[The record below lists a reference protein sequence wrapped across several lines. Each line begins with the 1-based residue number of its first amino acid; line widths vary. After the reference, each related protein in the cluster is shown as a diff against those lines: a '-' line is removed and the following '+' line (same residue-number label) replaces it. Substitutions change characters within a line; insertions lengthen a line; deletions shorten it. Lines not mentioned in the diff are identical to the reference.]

1 MDEKTINRIKQ
12 LNTERTWASE
22 LIAAVGQF
30 LDKAQGAQCPK
41 LKKSC
46 DELITCGLAMISHH
60 TEKIVELRSEA
71 PELTGVR
78 PQPPPAKPL
87 LPMQKVYVTRT
98 QGFPKKG
105 GRR

>member
-1 MDEKTINRIKQ
+1 MDINTENKLKQ

-60 TEKIVELRSEA
+60 TQRIAELRNGEPS
-71 PELTGVR
+71 LTGVKPPQPAPR
-78 PQPPPAKPL
+78 PQQQP
-87 LPMQKVYVTRT
+87 KVYVTRP
-98 QGFPKKG
+98 QSIIRKG

>member
-1 MDEKTINRIKQ
+1 MDINTETKLKQ

-60 TEKIVELRSEA
+60 TQRIAELRNGEPS
-71 PELTGVR
+71 LTGQQQAPR
-78 PQPPPAKPL
+78 PQQQP
-87 LPMQKVYVTRT
+87 KVYVTRP
-98 QGFPKKG
+98 QGIMRKG

>member
-1 MDEKTINRIKQ
+1 MDILTENKLKQ

-30 LDKAQGAQCPK
+30 LDKAQGAQCPR
-41 LKKSC
+41 LKRSC

-60 TEKIVELRSEA
+60 TKMIAELRAGEPSLA
-71 PELTGVR
+71 QAR
-78 PQPPPAKPL
+78 PQAPQAP
-87 LPMQKVYVTRT
+87 QGRTYVTKPAGAAKR
-98 QGFPKKG
+98 G

>member
-60 TEKIVELRSEA
+60 TERIAELRNGEPS
-71 PELTGVR
+71 LTGQQQAPR
-78 PQPPPAKPL
+78 PQQQP
-87 LPMQKVYVTRT
+87 KVYVTRI

>member
-1 MDEKTINRIKQ
+1 MDTMTENRLKQ

-30 LDKAQGAQCPK
+30 LDKAQGAQCPR
-41 LKKSC
+41 LKRSC

-60 TEKIVELRSEA
+60 TQCIAELRGAGAQQTAAKATA
-71 PELTGVR
+71 PQGR
-78 PQPPPAKPL
+78 A
-87 LPMQKVYVTRT
+87 YVTKPAGAAKR
-98 QGFPKKG
+98 G

>member
-1 MDEKTINRIKQ
+1 MDIMTEDRLKQ

-30 LDKAQGAQCPK
+30 LDKAQGAQCPR
-41 LKKSC
+41 LKRSC

-60 TEKIVELRSEA
+60 TQCIAELRGGQTAAKATA
-71 PELTGVR
+71 PQGR
-78 PQPPPAKPL
+78 A
-87 LPMQKVYVTRT
+87 YVTKPAGAAKR
-98 QGFPKKG
+98 G